1 MASLYQSSLLPGS
14 VTGNSFSSMDGIRF
28 MEPSRQTA
36 KEQGG
41 IAHRVDPQANAAP
54 LDGVSF
60 AGDQVLER
68 GELAAIARHADL
80 DIAERKPEFVH
91 LARQR
96 GGADDA
102 V

>member
-1 MASLYQSSLLPGS
+1 MASLYQSSLPPRS

-36 KEQGG
+36 KEQSG
-41 IAHRVDPQANAAP
+41 IAHRIDPQTNAAP
-54 LDGVSF
+54 LDRVAF
-60 AGDQVLER
+60 ARAQIFER
-68 GELAAIARHADL
+68 GDRAAIAGHADL

-96 GGADDA
+96 DCR
-102 V
+102 